1 MSPCASDSAELPPC
15 RTEQVRHHCLNPGS
29 IPKTSLPPLSP
40 CFTLSPTN
48 LPLWAS
54 TAPNTAQLCL
64 CLAPVPS
71 CMSQIKLWFN

>member
-48 LPLWAS
+48 LPLGLDRTKHSPA
-54 TAPNTAQLCL
+54 
-64 CLAPVPS
+64 VPLPGPGALLHVS
-71 CMSQIKLWFN
+71 DKIMV